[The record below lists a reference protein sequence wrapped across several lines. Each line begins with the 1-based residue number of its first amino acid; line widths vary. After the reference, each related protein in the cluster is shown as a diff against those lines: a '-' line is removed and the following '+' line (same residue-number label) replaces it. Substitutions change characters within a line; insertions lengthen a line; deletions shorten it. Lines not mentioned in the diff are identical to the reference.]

1 MVEIQKNPYFDRAM
15 FKRNLSETYQNWD
28 DRTVSRFINKML
40 DYGCFKKLGHNKYQL
55 NESVIDELVKAK

>member
-1 MVEIQKNPYFDRAM
+1 MIYSTAKELINESIKDQKLDIH
-15 FKRNLSETYQNWD
+15 KRRQKW
-28 DRTVSRFINKML
+28 INKML